1 MPDPVV
7 EGEPL
12 CAVDAD
18 DGEPGPPI
26 GNIEPREAVDGGGK
40 VCKGGA
46 EESVSVPEA
55 AEAGAEEALGAPVPP
70 ALLESWANPMEG
82 GVARKTE

>member
-1 MPDPVV
+1 VV
-7 EGEPL
+7 AGEPL
-12 CAVDAD
+12 CGVDED
-18 DGEPGPPI
+18 DGAPSPPE
-26 GNIEPREAVDGGGK
+26 GNIEPREAVVGGRI

-55 AEAGAEEALGAPVPP
+55 CAEAALVGAPVPP

>member
-1 MPDPVV
+1 MVA
-7 EGEPL
+7 GEPL
-12 CAVDAD
+12 CAVDED
-18 DGEPGPPI
+18 DGAPRPPE
-26 GNIEPREAVDGGGK
+26 GNIEPREAVVGGRI

-55 AEAGAEEALGAPVPP
+55 AVAGAEAALDGAPVPP